1 MTKTLTISD
10 NTIDEL
16 IKDVLIQDWRSLG
29 NMITELEAL
38 TNPKDYELAD
48 LTDNRRYYDALTV
61 TIGFYIEAGTYQT
74 LLKSVSR

>member
-48 LTDNRRYYDALTV
+48 LTDNRRYYD
-61 TIGFYIEAGTYQT
+61 QT